1 MSHPLRDAR
10 LVETISC
17 LGSSTTASKGT
28 YKWIDELAKR
38 PQNSRF
44 RFVNFGVGGDL
55 SFNTVGGLDRVIALR
70 PKRVIILIGT
80 NDIMASVFPNFRRF
94 VRVAK
99 RLSEEPSPARFEENL
114 DFIVH
119 KLQRGVQCHGSGSVR
134 LLRWEKSPNSRH
146 PVQARL
152 NELIATYNGIIG
164 NVASTRQVDYIPF
177 GESFEDQLVR
187 AGTAKP
193 FTHFSFASFYRDYL
207 FREMF
212 LRQSFDQ
219 ISGVNG
225 WQFHI
230 DGIHLNTKGGRILTE
245 AVQSFLDS

>member
-1 MSHPLRDAR
+1 MSDPQRDAR
-10 LVETISC
+10 AVETISC
-17 LGSSTTASKGT
+17 LGSSTAASKGT
-28 YKWIDELAKR
+28 YKWIDELVKR

-55 SFNTVGGLDRVIALR
+55 SFNTVGVLDRVIALR
-70 PKRVIILIGT
+70 PERVIILIGT

-94 VRVAK
+94 ARVAK
-99 RLSEEPSPARFEENL
+99 RLAEVPSPARFEENL
-114 DFIVH
+114 NFIVH
-119 KLQRGVQCHGSGSVR
+119 KLQRGINARIGLSSLAPLG
-134 LLRWEKSPNSRH
+134 EDPNSRH

-152 NELIATYNGIIG
+152 NELIATYNGIIR
-164 NVASTRQVDYIPF
+164 NVASTQQVDYIPF
-177 GESFEDQLVR
+177 WESFEDRLVH

-207 FREMF
+207 FREMI

-219 ISGVNG
+219 ISRVNG

-230 DGIHLNTKGGRILTE
+230 DGIHLNTNGGRILTE
-245 AVQSFLDS
+245 AVQQFLDS